1 MVILTV
7 GCRALK
13 RSQITIVGRE
23 SIYKYNISKNIYICI
38 TDPRAPNETMRCI
51 ITLCLAGLLMSGCT
65 IPQEAVKTSAVE
77 GCHESSSSNFS
88 SVNHYPYGQ
97 VVYVIKFND

>member
-1 MVILTV
+1 MYYGPAGTEV
-7 GCRALK
+7 
-13 RSQITIVGRE
+13 
-23 SIYKYNISKNIYICI
+23 
-38 TDPRAPNETMRCI
+38 DMRCI

-65 IPQEAVKTSAVE
+65 IPQEAVKTSVDRDY
-77 GCHESSSSNFS
+77 HESSSSNFS